1 MSMMKRDWVIK
12 RVKEAVVEAGSR
24 FRQDQMEAYKRA
36 ISQERNRKAKWVLEQ
51 ILDNARIANDKKIP
65 LCDDTG
71 TPHVILEIGNNAKI
85 PPGFFHWINKGI
97 AEGLSTLPG
106 RPMAV
111 RGLPFERIGQ
121 RKGLFKDPAKMISA
135 PVIVRSKKGDK
146 IKITVLL
153 LGGGPEIR
161 ARTARIF
168 HERSARKVLTEAAM
182 WVKEEVKNLGCTPT
196 VIGVGIGRTHMEASC
211 MMLEAMSKG
220 DLTRQSECEK
230 RFTKIVNESGVG
242 PLGLGGKATAL
253 GSFINIGPL
262 RASGVRI
269 VSVRPACCF
278 EPRRASAVF

>member
-1 MSMMKRDWVIK
+1 MTMTKRDRVVK
-12 RVKEAVVEAGSR
+12 QVKEAVVEAGSR
-24 FRQDQMEAYKRA
+24 FRPDQLEVYKRA

-71 TPHVILEIGNNAKI
+71 TPHVILEIGNKAKI
-85 PPGFFHWINKGI
+85 PPGFFHWINEGI
-97 AEGLSTLPG
+97 AEGLRTLPG

-111 RGLPFERIGQ
+111 KGPPLERVGQ
-121 RKGLFKDPAKMISA
+121 RKGLFKDPARMVSA
-135 PVIVRSKKGDK
+135 PFIVRPRKGDK
-146 IKITVLL
+146 IRITVLF

-168 HERSARKVLTEAAM
+168 HERSAHKVLTEAAM

-211 MMLEAMSKG
+211 LMLEAMSKG
-220 DLTRQSECEK
+220 DLTRQSEWEK
-230 RFTKIVNESGVG
+230 QFTKIVNESGVG
-242 PLGLGGKATAL
+242 PLGLGGTTTAL
-253 GSFINIGPL
+253 GTFINIGPL

-269 VSVRPACCF
+269 VAVRPACCV
-278 EPRRASAVF
+278 EPRRASAVL